1 MCTSYLR
8 RRRPR
13 RRLRGACLS
22 VARARRAIGYHRDMH
37 ILPQRT
43 RTKPSLP
50 PARLRARRARH
61 RRRLMALAVVLVVVA
76 AVAYGAYA
84 LAGKGHS
91 GGPSVPGSSSTT
103 NPGPTST
110 SSNAGTTSTA
120 STVSSTGTTTPDTT
134 AGQDTTTDT
143 GPLSTAPQKLA
154 IATVPTGAAVT
165 IKLQDGTD
173 VSGEAPF
180 SQEVPGGRVTID
192 VSKDGYNSASRDV
205 ALTSDESVKIWLDPQ
220 GQIYQSLVRF
230 KCGKQPKQVL
240 FSPDGKELWVAIL
253 GGGKSGLEAYDP
265 ITGKQLASVYLGGHE
280 GTELTMTKDG
290 KTIFV
295 SQMATSTI
303 WVVDRATRKV
313 LRHFPS
319 GGSYTKILLLSRDE
333 KLLYASNW
341 KSNDVSEIEVA
352 TGKVLRVIPVVTTP
366 RGLYITPDSKWMYV
380 SGFGHGELQKI
391 DLATGKG
398 TVLIKTGGSFRHM
411 AADENKRLLYV
422 GEFTENEIYV
432 VDLDTD
438 KITKLAPTDQR
449 PNTIDLSPDGK
460 VLYVSDRGKDN
471 PTTGYLTKGPEW
483 GSVLAIDTSTGRL
496 LDAIVGG
503 NQCTGLDVSP
513 DGKLLAFSDFLDYV
527 IRVYRIPDYST
538 LLAGNGGRAE
548 THLKDIVKD

>member
-1 MCTSYLR
+1 M
-8 RRRPR
+8 
-13 RRLRGACLS
+13 
-22 VARARRAIGYHRDMH
+22 VI
-37 ILPQRT
+37 
-43 RTKPSLP
+43 
-50 PARLRARRARH
+50 
-61 RRRLMALAVVLVVVA
+61 A
-76 AVAYGAYA
+76 AVAYGTYA
-84 LAGKGHS
+84 LVGRGQS
-91 GGPSVPGSSSTT
+91 GTPGVSGNSTT
-103 NPGPTST
+103 T
-110 SSNAGTTSTA
+110 AATTLAVPSTA
-120 STVSSTGTTTPDTT
+120 SGAGSSVTTGSTGGTTAGPDTT
-134 AGQDTTTDT
+134 TAT
-143 GPLSTAPQKLA
+143 GPLSTAPRKLS
-154 IATVPTGAAVT
+154 IQTVTAGAAVT
-165 IKLQDGTD
+165 IRLQDGTD
-173 VSGEAPF
+173 VSGVAPF
-180 SQEVPGGRVTID
+180 SREVPGGLVTVS
-192 VSKDGYNSASRDV
+192 VSKDGYNTATKDV
-205 ALTSDESVKIWLDPQ
+205 ALTGDQSVKLWLDPQ

-240 FSPDGKELWVAIL
+240 FTPDGKELWVAIL

-265 ITGKQLASVYLGGHE
+265 VTGKQLASVYLGGHE

-303 WVVDRATRKV
+303 WEVDRATRKV
-313 LRHFPS
+313 VRHFPS

-341 KSNDVSEIEVA
+341 KSNDVSEIDVA

-380 SGFGHGELQKI
+380 SGFGKGELQKI
-391 DLATGKG
+391 DLATGEG
-398 TVLIKTGGSFRHM
+398 TVLLKTGGSMRHM
-411 AADENKRLLYV
+411 AADERKGLLYV

-432 VDLDTD
+432 VDLATD

-483 GSVLAIDTSTGRL
+483 GSVLAIDTSTGKL

-538 LLAGNGGRAE
+538 LLAGNGGRAA